1 MQLRSRGCVMPNSD
15 SEELRAELLSLL
27 DNQFEVLEL
36 STCVTLIDEEKRE
49 YEARKQRIHE
59 LFKQLGTFRAAA

>member
-1 MQLRSRGCVMPNSD
+1 MSNLE
-15 SEELRAELLSLL
+15 SEELRAELIDLL
-27 DNQFEVLEL
+27 DKQFEALEF
-36 STCVTLIDEEKRE
+36 SSFVTLTDEEQRE

>member
-1 MQLRSRGCVMPNSD
+1 MPNSD

-27 DNQFEVLEL
+27 DKQFEVLEL
-36 STCVTLIDEEKRE
+36 STGVTLIDEEKRE

>member
-1 MQLRSRGCVMPNSD
+1 MPNSD

-27 DNQFEVLEL
+27 DKQFEVLEL
-36 STCVTLIDEEKRE
+36 SICVTLTDEEQRE

-59 LFKQLGTFRAAA
+59 IFKRLG

>member
-1 MQLRSRGCVMPNSD
+1 MPNSD

-27 DNQFEVLEL
+27 DQQLEVLEL
-36 STCVTLIDEEKRE
+36 SAYVTLTDEEKRE

-59 LFKQLGTFRAAA
+59 LFKQLGTFKAAA